1 MVSVLTTSSDLQD
14 QLNKVKALEKL
25 VTFRVAVLSKRLD
38 QQVVELLAD
47 TPLNLTSYRV
57 MRVIETF
64 EAISISDIS
73 RYIVIDRGQ
82 VSRTAMELA
91 RLALVEFRRD
101 DASKRKKIVALT
113 GQGQALMQQITPR
126 FDQRQK
132 ALIEGL
138 GEADFA
144 ALTQGLNKLARVL
157 SH

>member
-1 MVSVLTTSSDLQD
+1 MLVTSSDLQD
-14 QLNKVKALEKL
+14 QLSKVKALEKL

-101 DASKRKKIVALT
+101 DTSKRKKIVALT
-113 GQGQALMQQITPR
+113 GQGRALMQHITPR
-126 FDQRQK
+126 FDERQK

-138 GEADFA
+138 GETDFA
-144 ALTQGLNKLARVL
+144 ALTQGLNGLARVL
-157 SH
+157 NH